1 MPTAGTVIAIT
12 GVIATAALTAV
23 VVLGILVH
31 GKWQLPGLT
40 RHAGMD
46 WHRDLSLVAVVL
58 LAVHVLAAV
67 TAPYAGV
74 GVAAVVVPFVS
85 ARQPLWIGLGAVSL
99 DLLAAVVVTS
109 LVRVRLGRRWWLAVH
124 WLSYACWPAAMAH
137 AIGIGPGMRGGRLFD
152 LAVAC
157 VAAVVAAAALRLA
170 WAVRAVPRA
179 RRVPDLMRALE
190 RTPAPAAARRM
201 PASRSENGQAAGD
214 G

>member
-31 GKWQLPGLT
+31 GKRQLPGLT

-46 WHRDLSLVAVVL
+46 WHRNLSLLAVVF

-67 TAPYAGV
+67 TASYAGL

-99 DLLAAVVVTS
+99 DLLAAIVVTS
-109 LVRVRLGRRWWLAVH
+109 MVRVRLGRRWWLAVH

-137 AIGIGPGMRGGRLFD
+137 AIGIGPAMRAGRLLD

-157 VAAVVAAAALRLA
+157 IAAVVVSAAWRVTWAL
-170 WAVRAVPRA
+170 RAVPRA
-179 RRVPDLMRALE
+179 RRVPELMRALE
-190 RTPAPAAARRM
+190 RTLGPVPAGQDEGSG
-201 PASRSENGQAAGD
+201 SRAGQAPGD

>member
-31 GKWQLPGLT
+31 GKRRLPGLT

-46 WHRDLSLVAVVL
+46 WHKNLSLLAVVL

-74 GVAAVVVPFVS
+74 GVAAVVIPFVS
-85 ARQPLWIGLGAVSL
+85 ARQPLWIGLGAVSV
-99 DLLAAVVVTS
+99 DLLVAVVVTS

-124 WLSYACWPAAMAH
+124 WLSYACWPAALAH
-137 AIGIGPGMRGGRLFD
+137 AIGIGPGLRNGRLLD

-157 VAAVVAAAALRLA
+157 IAAVVIAAAWRLA
-170 WAVRAVPRA
+170 WALRTVPRA
-179 RRVPDLMRALE
+179 RRVPDLMTALE
-190 RTPAPAAARRM
+190 RMPAAAEARKE
-201 PASRSENGQAAGD
+201 PAAQSQGGQAPGD

>member
-1 MPTAGTVIAIT
+1 MPTAGSVIAIT

-31 GKWQLPGLT
+31 GKRQLPGLT

-46 WHRDLSLVAVVL
+46 WHRNLSLLAVVF

-67 TAPYAGV
+67 TAPEAGV
-74 GVAAVVVPFVS
+74 GVPAVAVPFVS

-109 LVRVRLGRRWWLAVH
+109 LVRVRMGRPWWLAVH

-137 AIGIGPGMRGGRLFD
+137 AIGIGPGMRNGRLLD

-157 VAAVVAAAALRLA
+157 IAAVVVAAAWRLALALRT
-170 WAVRAVPRA
+170 VPRA

-190 RTPAPAAARRM
+190 RTLPPAVAREE
-201 PASRSENGQAAGD
+201 PASQSQGGQAPGD